1 MATFRRDITKGATY
15 FFTVASYRRQ
25 PILTKPELIASL
37 RDAIAEIKKNHPFEI
52 VAWVVLPDHMHA
64 VWTLP
69 KDDSDYGKRWGLIK
83 RFVSRE
89 VGNAATLKLTKS
101 QGKRNESGLWQ
112 RRFWE
117 HRIRDDD
124 DLQKHVDY
132 IHYNPVKHGLV
143 ERVSD
148 WPHSTFHR
156 FVEKG
161 WLTQNWAGSTR
172 SEGEFGE

>member
-1 MATFRRDITKGATY
+1 MATFRRDLTKGATY
-15 FFTVASYRRQ
+15 FFTVATYRRQ
-25 PILTKPELIASL
+25 PILTKPEVITSL
-37 RDAIAEIKKNHPFEI
+37 RNAIAETKNEYPFEI
-52 VAWVVLPDHMHA
+52 VAWVVLPDHLHA

-69 KDDSDYGKRWGLIK
+69 EGDSDYGVRWGLIK
-83 RFVSRE
+83 RKVTAEASGH
-89 VGNAATLKLTKS
+89 VTIKLSKS
-101 QGKRNESGLWQ
+101 QLTRNESGFWQ

-143 ERVSD
+143 ENVVD

-156 FVEKG
+156 FIEKG
-161 WLTQNWAGSTR
+161 WVTQDWAGSNI
-172 SEGEFGE
+172 EGDFGE